1 MSRWFPVDGTP
12 GGVTGD
18 VVRRFVATLEARDW
32 DGWSALLHED
42 VVYELPQ
49 TRERVRGRDTLL
61 RFNREFPGDWHLRAK
76 RVVADGEH
84 GVLWL
89 AARVG
94 DSAEGDA
101 VAFLTVVDGLV
112 TEVVEFWPAG
122 YEPPPGREH
131 LTERW

>member
-1 MSRWFPVDGTP
+1 MTS
-12 GGVTGD
+12 
-18 VVRRFVATLEARDW
+18 
-32 DGWSALLHED
+32 SAASW
-42 VVYELPQ
+42 
-49 TRERVRGRDTLL
+49 TSS
-61 RFNREFPGDWHLRAK
+61 GDWHLRAK

-89 AARVG
+89 GARVG
-94 DSAEGDA
+94 DSGEGDA

-112 TEVVEFWPAG
+112 TEVVEFWPEG